1 MTERTKLIPSS
12 FDFFAG
18 FGTLQMQVAGFHR
31 AVPSATLDKAY
42 SVDGSIIGKS
52 DEKSTP
58 DFGILLGNG
67 DFLSIPFGMFIF

>member
-1 MTERTKLIPSS
+1 
-12 FDFFAG
+12 
-18 FGTLQMQVAGFHR
+18 MQVAGFHR